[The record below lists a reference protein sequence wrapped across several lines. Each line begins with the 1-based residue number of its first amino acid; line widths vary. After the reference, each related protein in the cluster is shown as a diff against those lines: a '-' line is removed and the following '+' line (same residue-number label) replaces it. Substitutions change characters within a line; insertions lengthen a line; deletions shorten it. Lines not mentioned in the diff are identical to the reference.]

1 MEAYRKS
8 LARQAGN
15 LMQKMRWAATFF
27 DSPSVTSSKPTYGF
41 ASENN
46 PKPHPA
52 LTAFETDVYHL
63 CGSVEITTQR
73 SPFQKKLSED
83 IKAIRDSPMA
93 FIAADKTTNVYKM
106 RPDNYDK
113 LLTENVTAKYKAA
126 PTGIKR
132 KIDLEAK
139 SIAKSLN
146 LQDRVECLAERPAFI
161 TLKDHKE
168 NFNTAPKCRLLN
180 PAKSEIGIISK
191 HHLQQINNEI
201 RTQIAVNQWRN
212 TASVIEWFKKI
223 ENKDNKRFIQLD
235 IVDFYPS
242 ISEKLLNEALTF
254 GKSITNID
262 EETLRI
268 IQHCRKSIL
277 FTNDKV
283 WIKKESDIFDVTMG
297 SFDGAEVCELV
308 GLYLLNQLKIKFP
321 QIDFGIYRDD
331 GLGSHT
337 ALPGPTRDRIRKQ
350 IIEVF
355 KQNGLDITISMNH
368 TKVDFL
374 DVTLD
379 LSKSAFYPFK
389 KPNNELQYINS
400 QSNHPPNIIK
410 QLPKMIEKRLSELS
424 CNESEFN
431 RAKPDYEAALKT
443 AGFNTKLQFTKK
455 QNTRRTRTRRII
467 WFNPPYNAAVTTNI
481 GKKFLAL
488 IDKHFPPHSK
498 YSKIFNRNTV
508 KISYSCTPSVKAII
522 ASHNKG
528 LCNPEPTA
536 TQPCNCR
543 SQICPMDGECR
554 NNAIIYKATVT
565 TNDENET
572 KEYIGSTETE
582 FKLRYANHKTSFNN
596 PLRKNATALSQYLWK
611 LKTEDK
617 PVNVKW
623 EILHKSR
630 PYKAGTR
637 KCDLCISEKAAILKS
652 NPAITLN
659 KRNEICNK
667 CRHRSKFKVGNI
679 R

>member
-565 TNDENET
+565 TNDENES

>member
-223 ENKDNKRFIQLD
+223 ENKDNTRFIQLD

-488 IDKHFPPHSK
+488 IDKHFPPHNK

>member
-8 LARQAGN
+8 LSRQAGN

-223 ENKDNKRFIQLD
+223 ENKDNTRFIQLD

>member
-1 MEAYRKS
+1 
-8 LARQAGN
+8 
-15 LMQKMRWAATFF
+15 
-27 DSPSVTSSKPTYGF
+27 
-41 ASENN
+41 
-46 PKPHPA
+46 
-52 LTAFETDVYHL
+52 
-63 CGSVEITTQR
+63 
-73 SPFQKKLSED
+73 
-83 IKAIRDSPMA
+83 MA

-223 ENKDNKRFIQLD
+223 ENKDNTRFIQLD

>member
-223 ENKDNKRFIQLD
+223 ENKDNTRFIQLD

>member
-1 MEAYRKS
+1 
-8 LARQAGN
+8 
-15 LMQKMRWAATFF
+15 
-27 DSPSVTSSKPTYGF
+27 
-41 ASENN
+41 
-46 PKPHPA
+46 
-52 LTAFETDVYHL
+52 
-63 CGSVEITTQR
+63 
-73 SPFQKKLSED
+73 
-83 IKAIRDSPMA
+83 
-93 FIAADKTTNVYKM
+93 M

-223 ENKDNKRFIQLD
+223 ENKDNTRFIQLD

-596 PLRKNATALSQYLWK
+596 PLRKNATALSQYIWK

-630 PYKAGTR
+630 PYRAGTR

>member
-1 MEAYRKS
+1 MERINFGYSLKNIPIPSMEAYRKS

-223 ENKDNKRFIQLD
+223 ENKDNTRFIQLD

-374 DVTLD
+374 DVTQD
-379 LSKSAFYPFK
+379 LSKPVFYLFK
-389 KPNNELQYINS
+389 KPKDELQ
-400 QSNHPPNIIK
+400 
-410 QLPKMIEKRLSELS
+410 
-424 CNESEFN
+424 
-431 RAKPDYEAALKT
+431 
-443 AGFNTKLQFTKK
+443 
-455 QNTRRTRTRRII
+455 
-467 WFNPPYNAAVTTNI
+467 
-481 GKKFLAL
+481 
-488 IDKHFPPHSK
+488 
-498 YSKIFNRNTV
+498 
-508 KISYSCTPSVKAII
+508 
-522 ASHNKG
+522 
-528 LCNPEPTA
+528 
-536 TQPCNCR
+536 
-543 SQICPMDGECR
+543 
-554 NNAIIYKATVT
+554 
-565 TNDENET
+565 
-572 KEYIGSTETE
+572 
-582 FKLRYANHKTSFNN
+582 
-596 PLRKNATALSQYLWK
+596 
-611 LKTEDK
+611 
-617 PVNVKW
+617 
-623 EILHKSR
+623 
-630 PYKAGTR
+630 
-637 KCDLCISEKAAILKS
+637 
-652 NPAITLN
+652 
-659 KRNEICNK
+659 
-667 CRHRSKFKVGNI
+667 
-679 R
+679 

>member
-1 MEAYRKS
+1 MGGRS
-8 LARQAGN
+8 LYP
-15 LMQKMRWAATFF
+15 L
-27 DSPSVTSSKPTYGF
+27 SP
-41 ASENN
+41 
-46 PKPHPA
+46 
-52 LTAFETDVYHL
+52 
-63 CGSVEITTQR
+63 
-73 SPFQKKLSED
+73 
-83 IKAIRDSPMA
+83 
-93 FIAADKTTNVYKM
+93 
-106 RPDNYDK
+106 
-113 LLTENVTAKYKAA
+113 
-126 PTGIKR
+126 
-132 KIDLEAK
+132 
-139 SIAKSLN
+139 
-146 LQDRVECLAERPAFI
+146 
-161 TLKDHKE
+161 
-168 NFNTAPKCRLLN
+168 
-180 PAKSEIGIISK
+180 
-191 HHLQQINNEI
+191 
-201 RTQIAVNQWRN
+201 
-212 TASVIEWFKKI
+212 
-223 ENKDNKRFIQLD
+223 
-235 IVDFYPS
+235 
-242 ISEKLLNEALTF
+242 
-254 GKSITNID
+254 
-262 EETLRI
+262 
-268 IQHCRKSIL
+268 
-277 FTNDKV
+277 
-283 WIKKESDIFDVTMG
+283 
-297 SFDGAEVCELV
+297 
-308 GLYLLNQLKIKFP
+308 
-321 QIDFGIYRDD
+321 
-331 GLGSHT
+331 